1 MTTIPEGSVYPT
13 LITHVS
19 VSCVHIGG
27 ANTSSTAPNRY
38 ITGQGVDWGEG
49 GGGHYFFF
57 FFFYF
62 ITEHTQVTPGLP
74 MLQMKLY
81 NIYTYCQLR

>member
-1 MTTIPEGSVYPT
+1 MTTIPEGSVCPT

-27 ANTSSTAPNRY
+27 ANTSSMAPNRY

-49 GGGHYFFF
+49 GGGGYC
-57 FFFYF
+57 YTM
-62 ITEHTQVTPGLP
+62 I
-74 MLQMKLY
+74 Y
-81 NIYTYCQLR
+81 NTFVLL